1 MRHPGHHFICHG
13 AVVRAVAS
21 TAGRQAQIIPGLECC
36 RERPQSKKPNKKDGK
51 PALHPSLML
60 HDERITPVDRQPRC
74 VLRYHRFIAVSSTLP
89 EEFPVSQEN
98 ASSSS
103 TELSAQAACTRR
115 PLRIALFGFGT
126 VGSSVAR
133 ILVESKTEGVELTHI
148 YNRNV
153 ARKRVDWTAPNVVWS
168 EDADAVLA
176 SDVDVIVEL
185 AGGLDPA
192 GEWVRRAL
200 EAGKSVVTAN
210 KKLIAYHGVELER
223 LAAAKGGHLKY
234 GAAVAGG
241 IPVIPGIEQGLAGDR
256 IESMEGILNGTC
268 NFILSKMEAGAEY
281 ATVLATAQAKGYAE
295 ADPTEDV
302 GGFDA
307 RAKLAILMRLALR
320 VVVDPEEIVPQPI
333 TAVTAVDFSYARD
346 LGCTIRQVARAEESG
361 GNVAATVGPM
371 LVDKK
376 SPLAWSRGTE
386 NMVILTGHYGGD
398 VVFSGHGAGG
408 HPTAVAVVSD
418 LLALAHGSRRVAVP
432 STPACIGAEFEV
444 PHYIRFLVNDR
455 PGIVAEITGALA
467 RERINIRAIVQ
478 KPGYPAHAL
487 PFVVTV
493 EPCKSSALKRALAS
507 ISRMDCLL
515 EEPLDLQMLE

>member
-1 MRHPGHHFICHG
+1 MP
-13 AVVRAVAS
+13 
-21 TAGRQAQIIPGLECC
+21 
-36 RERPQSKKPNKKDGK
+36 DGK
-51 PALHPSLML
+51 TA
-60 HDERITPVDRQPRC
+60 
-74 VLRYHRFIAVSSTLP
+74 VLLEKLAGP
-89 EEFPVSQEN
+89 EQGF
-98 ASSSS
+98 
-103 TELSAQAACTRR
+103 RR

-133 ILVESKTEGVELTHI
+133 ILVESKPQELELTHVF
-148 YNRNV
+148 NRGV
-153 ARKRVDWTAPNVVWS
+153 ARKRADWAPESVVWS
-168 EDADAVLA
+168 EDAEAVLSA
-176 SDVDVIVEL
+176 DVDVVVEL
-185 AGGLDPA
+185 VGGLDPA
-192 GEWVRRAL
+192 GAWVRKAL

-210 KKLIAYHGVELER
+210 KKLIAFHGVELER
-223 LAAAKGGHLKY
+223 VAAAKGGHLKY

-241 IPVIPGIEQGLAGDR
+241 IPVIPGLEQGLAGDR
-256 IESMEGILNGTC
+256 IERIEGILNGTC

-281 ATVLATAQAKGYAE
+281 GPVLAEAQAKGYAE

-320 VVVDPEEIVPQPI
+320 VMVDPEEIVPRPI

-346 LGCTIRQVARAEESG
+346 LGCTIRQVARAEQTDG
-361 GNVAATVGPM
+361 RVAATVGPM
-371 LVDKK
+371 LVDVH

-418 LLALAHGSRRVAVP
+418 LLALAHGSRRVEIPSVP
-432 STPACIGAEFEV
+432 ASVGAEFEV
-444 PHYIRFLVNDR
+444 PHYIRFLVVDR

-478 KPGYPAHAL
+478 KPGYPADAL

-493 EPCKSSALKRALAS
+493 EPCKSSALKRALES
-507 ISRMDCLL
+507 IRKQDYLIG
-515 EEPLDLQMLE
+515 EPLDLQMLE

>member
-1 MRHPGHHFICHG
+1 MD
-13 AVVRAVAS
+13 AN
-21 TAGRQAQIIPGLECC
+21 PGLRDQRKRVSEVIG
-36 RERPQSKKPNKKDGK
+36 SV
-51 PALHPSLML
+51 S
-60 HDERITPVDRQPRC
+60 PR
-74 VLRYHRFIAVSSTLP
+74 LRATDAA
-89 EEFPVSQEN
+89 QESGV
-98 ASSSS
+98 A
-103 TELSAQAACTRR
+103 R
-115 PLRIALFGFGT
+115 PLRIAIFGFGT

-133 ILVESKTEGVELTHI
+133 ILVDSRPPELELTQVF
-148 YNRNV
+148 NRRV
-153 ARKRVDWTAPNVVWS
+153 SRKRVDWVPSSVLWC
-168 EDADAVLA
+168 EDADQVLA

-192 GEWVRRAL
+192 ATWVRKAL

-210 KKLIAYHGVELER
+210 KKLIAYHGLELER
-223 LAAAKGGHLKY
+223 MAASKGGHLKY

-256 IESMEGILNGTC
+256 IARLEGILNGTC
-268 NFILSKMEAGAEY
+268 NFILSKMDEGAEY
-281 ATVLATAQAKGYAE
+281 SDVLSKAQANGYAE

-320 VVVDPEEIVPQPI
+320 VAIDPEEIKPQSI

-346 LGCTIRQVARAEESG
+346 LGCTIRQIARAEQTDGE
-361 GNVAATVGPM
+361 VAATVGPM
-371 LVDKK
+371 LVDLK

-386 NMVILTGHYGGD
+386 NMVILTGRYGGD

-418 LLALAHGSRRVAVP
+418 LLALAHGSRRVEI
-432 STPACIGAEFEV
+432 PAAPARVSGEFEV
-444 PHYIRFLVNDR
+444 PHYIRFLVADR

-467 RERINIRAIVQ
+467 AERINIRAIVQ
-478 KPGYPAHAL
+478 KPGYPANAL

-493 EPCKSSALKRALAS
+493 EPCKSSAMERALKRMS
-507 ISRMDCLL
+507 KMDCLL
-515 EEPLDLQMLE
+515 VKPLDLQMLE

>member
-1 MRHPGHHFICHG
+1 M
-13 AVVRAVAS
+13 
-21 TAGRQAQIIPGLECC
+21 
-36 RERPQSKKPNKKDGK
+36 K
-51 PALHPSLML
+51 
-60 HDERITPVDRQPRC
+60 
-74 VLRYHRFIAVSSTLP
+74 
-89 EEFPVSQEN
+89 
-98 ASSSS
+98 
-103 TELSAQAACTRR
+103 R
-115 PLRIALFGFGT
+115 PLRVALFGFGT

-133 ILVESKTEGVELTHI
+133 ILAECKPAELKLTHVF
-148 YNRNV
+148 NRNV
-153 ARKRVDWTAPNVVWS
+153 GRKKVDWLGSSVAWS
-168 EDADAVLA
+168 EDANAVLS

-192 GEWVRRAL
+192 GTWVRAAL

-210 KKLIAYHGVELER
+210 KKLIAFHGVELER
-223 LAAAKGGHLKY
+223 LAQARGGHLKY

-256 IESMEGILNGTC
+256 IERMQGILNGTC
-268 NFILSKMEAGAEY
+268 NFILSRMEEGADY
-281 ATVLATAQAKGYAE
+281 GTVLAAAQAKGYAE

-320 VVVDPEEIVPQPI
+320 VEVDPEEIVPRPI
-333 TAVTAVDFSYARD
+333 TEVTAVDFSYARD
-346 LGCTIRQVARAEESG
+346 LGCTIRQVARAEKSNG
-361 GNVAATVGPM
+361 SVAATVGPM
-371 LVDKK
+371 LVDLH
-376 SPLAWSRGTE
+376 SPMAWSRGTE

-418 LLALAHGSRRVAVP
+418 LLALAHGSRRVELP
-432 STPACIGAEFEV
+432 SEKASVGAEFEV

-455 PGIVAEITGALA
+455 PGIVAEITSALA

-478 KPGYPAHAL
+478 KPGYPSNAL

-493 EPCKSSALKRALAS
+493 EPCKTSALQRALAGV
-507 ISRMDCLL
+507 RTMEFMLQP
-515 EEPLDLQMLE
+515 PLALQMLE

>member
-1 MRHPGHHFICHG
+1 MP
-13 AVVRAVAS
+13 
-21 TAGRQAQIIPGLECC
+21 E
-36 RERPQSKKPNKKDGK
+36 GK
-51 PALHPSLML
+51 VSLDSGPAL
-60 HDERITPVDRQPRC
+60 E
-74 VLRYHRFIAVSSTLP
+74 
-89 EEFPVSQEN
+89 
-98 ASSSS
+98 
-103 TELSAQAACTRR
+103 TRGLR
-115 PLRIALFGFGT
+115 PLRIAIFGFGT

-133 ILVESKTEGVELTHI
+133 ILHESKPDGVELTHVF
-148 YNRNV
+148 NRGV
-153 ARKRVDWTAPNVVWS
+153 SRKRVDWAKGVTWS

-176 SDVDVIVEL
+176 SDVDVVVEL

-192 GEWVRRAL
+192 GSWIRRAL

-210 KKLIAYHGVELER
+210 KKMIAFHGVELER

-241 IPVIPGIEQGLAGDR
+241 IPVIPGLEQGLAGDR
-256 IESMEGILNGTC
+256 IEKMEGILNGTC
-268 NFILSKMEAGAEY
+268 NFILSQMEAGADFD
-281 ATVLATAQAKGYAE
+281 AVLAEAQAKGYAE

-320 VVVDPEEIVPQPI
+320 VEVNPEEIQPRPI

-346 LGCTIRQVARAEESG
+346 LGCTIRQVSRAQAADG
-361 GNVAATVGPM
+361 KVAATVGPM
-371 LVDKK
+371 LVDQR

-386 NMVILTGHYGGD
+386 NMVILSGHYGGD

-418 LLALAHGSRRVAVP
+418 LLALAHGSRRVELP
-432 STPACIGAEFEV
+432 SAKASVDGEFEV

-467 RERINIRAIVQ
+467 RERINIRAIMQ
-478 KPGYPAHAL
+478 RAGHPQHAL

-493 EPCKSSALKRALAS
+493 EPCKSSALQRALES
-507 ISRMDCLL
+507 MRVMDCLL
-515 EEPLDLQMLE
+515 EPPLDLQMLE